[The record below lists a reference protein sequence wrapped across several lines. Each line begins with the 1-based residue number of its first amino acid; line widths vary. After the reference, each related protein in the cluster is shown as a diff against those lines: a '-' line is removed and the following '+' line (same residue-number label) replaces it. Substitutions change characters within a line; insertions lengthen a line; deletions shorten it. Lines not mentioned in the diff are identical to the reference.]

1 MDSLLKYSQL
11 AKALDVS
18 NASVSMAIKNG
29 KLYPEE
35 GQKRIDINH
44 PLNKLWIEAREKEGK
59 IFDINR
65 IYKKNNDYKPLI
77 QRDDEPEQAEEKSE
91 PESKGKKSKKQV
103 TIEDVR
109 KIEVKKKAA
118 DLQKTLKETEKLE
131 LQIKKI
137 EGELIPYDA
146 IKTVFL
152 YSVETFRNTYQQEV
166 NSIANIFIERV
177 GGDHKHF
184 IELQKELSEK
194 INEIQSLVKD
204 NLLTGLKGIV
214 SEYSEIRGRGE
225 RK

>member
-11 AKALDVS
+11 AKALEVS

-29 KLYPEE
+29 KLFPED
-35 GQKRIDINH
+35 GQKRIDVSH

-59 IFDINR
+59 TFDINR
-65 IYKKNNDYKPLI
+65 VYKKTNNNPPHAKVEEHTEEANDTDQKP
-77 QRDDEPEQAEEKSE
+77 
-91 PESKGKKSKKQV
+91 KKEKKQV

-109 KIEVKKKAA
+109 KLEVKKKAA

-146 IKTVFL
+146 VKTVFL
-152 YSVETFRNTYQQEV
+152 YSAETFKNTYQQEV

-184 IELQKELSEK
+184 IELQKDLSEK
-194 INEIQSLVKD
+194 INDIHALVKD
-204 NLLTGLKGIV
+204 NLITGLKGIV